1 MGYNVTNN
9 NMNIKHELLARHL
22 TAFATENEG
31 RVGDATAR
39 FWIGANGPTR
49 KPGRGMLRR
58 VFVSCLWG
66 GTGNY
71 KLEI

>member
-22 TAFATENEG
+22 TTFATENERGASG
-31 RVGDATAR
+31 RRDGAFLDWGKWTNTKAR
-39 FWIGANGPTR
+39 T
-49 KPGRGMLRR
+49 LRR

>member
-49 KPGRGMLRR
+49 KPGRC
-58 VFVSCLWG
+58 VESSCHVSG
-66 GTGNY
+66 EGQGITN
-71 KLEI
+71 